1 MNLISTRTHTIIGL
15 IVGAALLVA
24 PWLFG
29 FSENN
34 DATVSAVVVGVVV
47 LLSEL
52 ITTSPYSLVKL
63 VSMKTHVILDVGV
76 GLFLALSPWLL
87 GFMNNDKPNQ
97 WVPHLLVGLAI
108 IGYALCTDTRDE
120 EIL

>member
-34 DATVSAVVVGVVV
+34 DATVSAVVVGIVV

-87 GFMNNDKPNQ
+87 DFMNNDKPNQ
-97 WVPHLLVGLAI
+97 WLPHLLVGLAI
-108 IGYALCTDTRDE
+108 IGYALLTDTHDE